1 MSVAEPTSPSG
12 DDAIVADPDGVARG
26 VAARWRFRT
35 PGTDAI
41 VDVPIDGRFVVSNG
55 QALRRLAEAGM
66 GSALLPRWNVTD
78 ALASGA
84 LEVLLPAVEVTAS
97 RFDLSAWVLYPS
109 RDHLPAKVRVFVD
122 FLRAGLADLT

>member
-1 MSVAEPTSPSG
+1 M
-12 DDAIVADPDGVARG
+12 
-26 VAARWRFRT
+26 AARWRFRT
-35 PGTDAI
+35 PGTDAS

-66 GSALLPRWNVTD
+66 GIALLPRWNVTD